1 MVVQV
6 PDRSHQAQQLRV
18 MNRHYLGIVTFK
30 HKPSVL
36 VEVSIAVIKCHDQ
49 KQLGKERIYFI
60 LQLVVHH
67 SGKAGQE
74 PGVRNW

>member
-1 MVVQV
+1 
-6 PDRSHQAQQLRV
+6 

-49 KQLGKERIYFI
+49 KQLGKERVYFVV
-60 LQLVVHH
+60 QLVVHH